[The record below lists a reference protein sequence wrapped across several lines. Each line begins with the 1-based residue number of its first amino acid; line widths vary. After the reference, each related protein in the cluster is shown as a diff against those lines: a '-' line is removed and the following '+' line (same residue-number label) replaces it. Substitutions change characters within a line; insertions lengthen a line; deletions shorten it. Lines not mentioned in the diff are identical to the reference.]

1 MFVHWLCDWTSVCY
15 RLRQGHGDSFLCFRP
30 PVSSLLFITPL
41 SFSLFSEIITA
52 AARLK
57 ATSKKKSDSVGKAHW
72 WLTQRVAQNTFKVS
86 GKQKMCDFHQLTT
99 AETGQVCLSVN
110 TGGALSAWKYYSVH
124 SSHTDYTS
132 SFMLTAQQLSVNGS
146 AHGCLPEF
154 FFLFQVSSVSTFFL
168 THTAGGEHTAGHT
181 EWTNATLTFQSLR
194 AHFDSDNRRAA
205 KILLVLHFHS
215 HKMAISVIIFYSHVT
230 PPPCFILH
238 IKVEQGAFR
247 TVSHSLIANIW
258 HVIF

>member
-1 MFVHWLCDWTSVCY
+1 MFVHWLCDWTSVCQDY
-15 RLRQGHGDSFLCFRP
+15 AKVTGTVFFAFARLFPLYF
-30 PVSSLLFITPL
+30 SSPHSHF
-41 SFSLFSEIITA
+41 LFSPKSSQLPRA
-52 AARLK
+52 SKRRP
-57 ATSKKKSDSVGKAHW
+57 KKKSDSVGKAHW

-154 FFLFQVSSVSTFFL
+154 FFLFQVSSVSTFF
-168 THTAGGEHTAGHT
+168 
-181 EWTNATLTFQSLR
+181 
-194 AHFDSDNRRAA
+194 
-205 KILLVLHFHS
+205 
-215 HKMAISVIIFYSHVT
+215 
-230 PPPCFILH
+230 
-238 IKVEQGAFR
+238 
-247 TVSHSLIANIW
+247 
-258 HVIF
+258 

>member
-1 MFVHWLCDWTSVCY
+1 MYSIRLCERGAQFNVCALTVWLDLSVP

-154 FFLFQVSSVSTFFL
+154 FFLFQVSSVSTFF
-168 THTAGGEHTAGHT
+168 
-181 EWTNATLTFQSLR
+181 
-194 AHFDSDNRRAA
+194 
-205 KILLVLHFHS
+205 
-215 HKMAISVIIFYSHVT
+215 
-230 PPPCFILH
+230 
-238 IKVEQGAFR
+238 
-247 TVSHSLIANIW
+247 
-258 HVIF
+258 

>member
-15 RLRQGHGDSFLCFRP
+15 RLHQGHGDSFLCFRP

-57 ATSKKKSDSVGKAHW
+57 ATSQKKSDSVGKAHW

-154 FFLFQVSSVSTFFL
+154 FFLFQVSSVSTFF
-168 THTAGGEHTAGHT
+168 
-181 EWTNATLTFQSLR
+181 
-194 AHFDSDNRRAA
+194 
-205 KILLVLHFHS
+205 
-215 HKMAISVIIFYSHVT
+215 
-230 PPPCFILH
+230 
-238 IKVEQGAFR
+238 
-247 TVSHSLIANIW
+247 
-258 HVIF
+258 

>member
-154 FFLFQVSSVSTFFL
+154 FFYSKYHQFLPFFKSQRTLRVVNTQQGTLNGRMRRWHFRVYVHILIL
-168 THTAGGEHTAGHT
+168 TIGV
-181 EWTNATLTFQSLR
+181 LR
-194 AHFDSDNRRAA
+194 KYF
-205 KILLVLHFHS
+205 
-215 HKMAISVIIFYSHVT
+215 
-230 PPPCFILH
+230 
-238 IKVEQGAFR
+238 
-247 TVSHSLIANIW
+247 
-258 HVIF
+258 